1 MTKRSAAEDVQYVQA
16 VGKRLKSSMIQ
27 PTPIPS
33 PIMAHYTQLSPLTNN
48 PLHRLPRPQHL
59 SGFGVHPAFISP
71 VPGNSVVPNRSP
83 LSQSMVPNPTNQYP
97 PLSLE
102 AIGIMQETSADILR
116 ALVNRGSSD
125 REKHLMVAVGTMRTC
140 LDIHF
145 APYLEIWKQGW
156 RQANVVQ
163 TERLG
168 EASGPASTNTRP
180 HPLSTYYDQAG

>member
-16 VGKRLKSSMIQ
+16 VDKRLKTSIIL
-27 PTPIPS
+27 PTPVPS
-33 PIMAHYTQLSPLTNN
+33 PSMAHHTQISPFTSNSFQ
-48 PLHRLPRPQHL
+48 RLPLPQPL
-59 SGFGVHPAFISP
+59 SGFGVQPAFISP
-71 VPGNSVVPNRSP
+71 VPGNSAVPNRSP
-83 LSQSMVPNPTNQYP
+83 LSQSMFPNSTKQYP

-102 AIGIMQETSADILR
+102 AIGIMLETSADILR

-145 APYLEIWKQGW
+145 APFLEIWKQGW
-156 RQANVVQ
+156 KQANVVQ

-168 EASGPASTNTRP
+168 EAAGAASTTTPP
-180 HPLSTYYDQAG
+180 HPLGTYYDSAG